1 MHPNDHCTKFQLEQ
15 FKTFRQCMRK
25 YGMINGEVPFDEWSK
40 WYTTAHVQRILLGQM
55 RRDDETP
62 FGNVQALLQ
71 RAKNWK
77 SLTAVAKRTAK
88 FGASKSNPLK
98 QYPTAEEWSKLYP
111 TSDELLQELQKPS
124 GSSSDKEAGLPL
136 DSGQQP
142 NMLFRG
148 RTVKRIIF
156 DDDSWYNPNNDWVCP
171 PSMSW
176 DYKPTS
182 RELGWRL
189 HSNCDANASEKQELA
204 DTRAMVLMQGEHA
217 RKEMCEE
224 NAAARTFITETQNK
238 LGEMH
243 AELRTHPLQRED
255 AEASSPTRRAVEKW
269 REMRRSELDDD
280 SEEDESTKWHRKHWW
295 PFQT

>member
-1 MHPNDHCTKFQLEQ
+1 LHAEVWDGH
-15 FKTFRQCMRK
+15 
-25 YGMINGEVPFDEWSK
+25 GEVPFGEWSK
-40 WYTTAHVQRILLGQM
+40 WYTTAHVQRILREVQKPMGIVEGLLQE
-55 RRDDETP
+55 RDDETP
-62 FGNVQALLQ
+62 SGNVQALLQ
-71 RAKNWK
+71 RAENRK
-77 SLTAVAKRTAK
+77 SLKAVAKRTDKAGAAK
-88 FGASKSNPLK
+88 SKPLK
-98 QYPTAEEWSKLYP
+98 QYPTAEAWSKLYP

-124 GSSSDKEAGLPL
+124 GSSSDKETGLPL

-156 DDDSWYNPNNDWVCP
+156 DDDSWYNPNNGWVCP

-176 DYKPTS
+176 DCKPTS

-204 DTRAMVLMQGEHA
+204 DTRAMVRARAKVQGEHA
-217 RKEMCEE
+217 RKEMREE